1 MSATHIVVAN
11 DAHPLMSTNTTT
23 FTNKRSGI
31 TILEVLISIGILS
44 VGLASVLAL
53 LPAGGSQAR
62 KAMVE
67 DRRTALGE
75 NALADFQARG
85 FLNPVNWSGSASP
98 PVMIDPLGK
107 AYGVQAVPAGMN
119 LVDVNGLTTLALADY
134 AIRGGD
140 DLVFA
145 IPDNEDLAPVPA
157 LQGNAKRLTE
167 GNFSW
172 LATIVP
178 MTTGSSPFYR
188 LSAVEFYRR
197 SFDTSPYSS
206 SLQLSGSFVGPSGT
220 ISGNPTLPIDKD
232 TFKAFFPTG
241 GVVLVTT
248 STSSFEW
255 RRILMAAPTYTS
267 DESALTSIDLTFNQ
281 DVTGTAGTVYS
292 FAGAVGV
299 AEKIVRLEEAIP

>member
-1 MSATHIVVAN
+1 MT
-11 DAHPLMSTNTTT
+11 
-23 FTNKRSGI
+23 
-31 TILEVLISIGILS
+31 
-44 VGLASVLAL
+44 
-53 LPAGGSQAR
+53 
-62 KAMVE
+62 
-67 DRRTALGE
+67 
-75 NALADFQARG
+75 
-85 FLNPVNWSGSASP
+85 
-98 PVMIDPLGK
+98 
-107 AYGVQAVPAGMN
+107 

-134 AIRGGD
+134 AYSAAQMISFSPSLTMKISPHFQDFKATAR
-140 DLVFA
+140 
-145 IPDNEDLAPVPA
+145 
-157 LQGNAKRLTE
+157 RLTE

-197 SFDTSPYSS
+197 SFDTAPYSS

-220 ISGNPTLPIDKD
+220 ISGNPTLPIDKERIQ
-232 TFKAFFPTG
+232 AFFPTG

-281 DVTGTAGTVYS
+281 DVTGTAGTVYG